1 MKSGLYLTG
10 AVAAL
15 AGAAVAEDRLVSQRL
30 SKRFVDD
37 EGHYNM
43 TFFHVNDVHAH
54 LDEFASSG
62 TNCTDPSRGCYG
74 GYSRIKSTMD
84 DLREEHPDNLWLN
97 AGDEFQGTLFYTYYG
112 GEKIAET
119 VNALKFDAMTLGN
132 HEFDG
137 GDEELGEFLQNLTF
151 PVVSTNIKS
160 DYEPLN
166 KTIKPYV
173 IFEEH
178 QVAVIGATTEDT
190 PGIANVGNQTR
201 FIEAIPEIQNNIY
214 EIRNETNITRIVVLS
229 HLGYDVDQELAEK
242 TEGISL
248 IIGGHSH
255 TKLGSMDDAEGKYPT
270 IAEDLSG
277 QEVFIVTAW
286 RWGEFLGHIDLT
298 FGDDGRALAYSGAPI
313 HMTNTTEQDEDLQE
327 KIDEWAVPF
336 EEFAG
341 EKVGFTENELDQTTC
356 QDGDCLLGQV
366 MADAMLEYRANLTTS
381 GDEKPDFALI
391 NAGGVRATIEKGD
404 ISRGSVLTSF
414 PFGNAI
420 VEIKMKG
427 EDVRKVLEGC
437 VSMEN
442 QFNNDEIT
450 SWFQVSDGIYIE
462 YNEDNDKG
470 ERLVNATIGG
480 EALDDNEEYRIVTL
494 DFLAGGGDNI
504 FETTSDF
511 ATLDTQDEVLMQYLE
526 AHNPLTSDLEERVV
540 KTDGQA
546 SDNEDE
552 DESSGGSG
560 GDDSG
565 NGDDSE
571 GSGSDGGD
579 DGDAAGMLSVP
590 AWGSL
595 VALAAVFFAL

>member
-1 MKSGLYLTG
+1 MKY
-10 AVAAL
+10 A
-15 AGAAVAEDRLVSQRL
+15 D
-30 SKRFVDD
+30 F
-37 EGHYNM
+37 
-43 TFFHVNDVHAH
+43 
-54 LDEFASSG
+54 
-62 TNCTDPSRGCYG
+62 CC
-74 GYSRIKSTMD
+74 
-84 DLREEHPDNLWLN
+84 
-97 AGDEFQGTLFYTYYG
+97 FQ
-112 GEKIAET
+112 
-119 VNALKFDAMTLGN
+119 
-132 HEFDG
+132 
-137 GDEELGEFLQNLTF
+137 
-151 PVVSTNIKS
+151 NIKS

-173 IFEEH
+173 IFEDHE
-178 QVAVIGATTEDT
+178 VAVIGATTEDT

-214 EIRNETNITRIVVLS
+214 EIRNETNVTRIVVLS
-229 HLGYDVDQELAEK
+229 HLGYEVDQELAEK

-270 IAEDLSG
+270 IAKDLSG

-286 RWGEFLGHIDLT
+286 RWGEFLGSIDLT
-298 FGDDGRALAYSGAPI
+298 FGDDGRALAYYGAPI
-313 HMTNTTEQDEDLQE
+313 HLTNTTEQDEDLQA

-366 MADAMLEYRANLTTS
+366 MADAMLEYRANLTNND
-381 GDEKPDFALI
+381 DEAPDFALI

-404 ISRGSVLTSF
+404 ISRGAVLTSF

-420 VEIKMKG
+420 VELQMKG

-442 QFNNDEIT
+442 QFNNEEIT

-462 YNEDNDKG
+462 YNGDNDKG
-470 ERLVNATIGG
+470 ERLVNVTIGG
-480 EALDDNEEYRIVTL
+480 EKLDDEEDYRIVTL

-504 FETTSDF
+504 FESTTDF

-540 KTDGQA
+540 KTDEQA
-546 SDNEDE
+546 SDDE
-552 DESSGGSG
+552 DSDNESEGSGGSG
-560 GDDSG
+560 DG
-565 NGDDSE
+565 NGDSND
-571 GSGSDGGD
+571 GDDDGGNNE
-579 DGDAAGMLSVP
+579 DAAGMLSVP

-595 VALAAVFFAL
+595 IAVGAIFFAL

>member
-1 MKSGLYLTG
+1 M
-10 AVAAL
+10 
-15 AGAAVAEDRLVSQRL
+15 
-30 SKRFVDD
+30 
-37 EGHYNM
+37 
-43 TFFHVNDVHAH
+43 
-54 LDEFASSG
+54 
-62 TNCTDPSRGCYG
+62 
-74 GYSRIKSTMD
+74 
-84 DLREEHPDNLWLN
+84 
-97 AGDEFQGTLFYTYYG
+97 
-112 GEKIAET
+112 
-119 VNALKFDAMTLGN
+119 
-132 HEFDG
+132 
-137 GDEELGEFLQNLTF
+137 
-151 PVVSTNIKS
+151 
-160 DYEPLN
+160 N

-381 GDEKPDFALI
+381 DDEKPHFALI

-480 EALDDNEEYRIVTL
+480 EALDDDEEYRIVTL

-504 FETTSDF
+504 FESTSDF

-546 SDNEDE
+546 SDSNDDDE
-552 DESSGGSG
+552 SGGSG
-560 GDDSG
+560 GDNDG
-565 NGDDSE
+565 GDDSE